1 MKALELKAQSGDH
14 KAQYKLG
21 EIYAVGNKE
30 IEKNVNKSLY
40 WYQQSAKNGN
50 EAAQYILGNF

>member
-30 IEKNVNKSLY
+30 IEKN
-40 WYQQSAKNGN
+40 GN